1 MDNATVKENI
11 TKVRKAAGISQSD
24 MADRLGV
31 SRTAYRNLEKGET
44 RLISVNVEKIAEI
57 LNTTP
62 EELVLGY
69 KPDERDVSGRVKDIY
84 AEFDSEKAEIRN
96 RYEKEIL
103 RLREQIANMQEHI
116 ELLKDAGKTKDEII
130 ALLKKKL
137 DGDGRNE

>member
-96 RYEKEIL
+96 GYEKEIL

-116 ELLKDAGKTKDEII
+116 ELLKDACKTKDEII

>member
-96 RYEKEIL
+96 GYEKEIL